1 MDDLACKP
9 ILKRAR
15 RAAVGARH
23 ICAEGCQFVT
33 GSEGLSK
40 GERLAFVINESDRV
54 AGTVRWVVRDRAG
67 FAFDAPI
74 ASRTLA
80 ALRASTQ
87 NYESIEL
94 YRD

>member
-1 MDDLACKP
+1 MDDLARKP
-9 ILKRAR
+9 ILRRSR
-15 RAAVGARH
+15 RAVVGARH
-23 ICAEGCQFVT
+23 ICADGCQFVT
-33 GSEGLSK
+33 LSEELSK

-74 ASRTLA
+74 ASGTLA

-87 NYESIEL
+87 NYENIEL
-94 YRD
+94 YQD